1 MLGNLIGSL
10 QLTSLIIDIKL
21 IALYAVSTIVRN
33 PKVLKPAIDQKIQ

>member
-10 QLTSLIIDIKL
+10 QLTSLIDIKL